1 MICDDTRE
9 MQRITNSYEHVQLV
23 AAFVGK
29 WLLFAIILRKML
41 LLF

>member
-1 MICDDTRE
+1 MLCDDTRE
-9 MQRITNSYEHVQLV
+9 MQRITNSCVHIQLV
-23 AAFVGK
+23 AALAGK